1 MTMRDCRTAPRG
13 KSPGLWIS
21 VSCGVSVLDGNELD
35 AEVEARLAAQ
45 VSCVDGT

>member
-1 MTMRDCRTAPRG
+1 MTIRG
-13 KSPGLWIS
+13 IAARPERNSQCLWIS